1 MELWE
6 LRKKPHL
13 SASAIGDYVECGLLF
28 KFGRVDKLPMEYKPD
43 ALEFGSVIHKVLE
56 EYYREK
62 MIGNL
67 MSLKDIHKS
76 FEELWTDAAEDRDDI
91 QYKKG
96 KDFKALLMDGKD
108 LLTAWHNKL
117 SDDGY
122 RVLAI
127 EEAFSFHLPG
137 IPIPVIGGID
147 LVEEDDAGTIIV
159 TDFKTSSKSYSVKDV
174 DQNQQLTTYQM
185 AIKSN
190 GFSDREILLKFDC
203 LIKTK
208 APKFESYYTTRSDL
222 DERRFTKKI
231 QVVWN
236 GIQKGVFVPNDTSW
250 KCGNCSYKKACDDWF
265 KGKEVK

>member
-13 SASAIGDYVECGLLF
+13 SASAIGDYVECGLLY
-28 KFGRVDKLPMEYKPD
+28 KFGRVDKLPMEYKSD
-43 ALEFGSVIHKVLE
+43 ALEFGSVIHRVLE

-62 MIGNL
+62 MIGNH

-76 FEELWTDAAEDRDDI
+76 FEEHWTDTAEDRDDI

-127 EEAFSFHLPG
+127 EEAFSFSLPG

-147 LVEEDDAGTIIV
+147 LIEEDDAGTIIV
-159 TDFKTSSKSYSVKDV
+159 TDFKTSSKSFSISEV
-174 DQNQQLTTYQM
+174 DGNQQLTTYQM

-190 GFSDREILLKFDC
+190 GFSDREILLKLDC

-208 APKFESYYTTRSDL
+208 TPKFEQYYTIRTPD
-222 DERRFTKKI
+222 DEQRMLKKI
-231 QVVWN
+231 IQVWD
-236 GIQKGVFVPNDTSW
+236 GIKKGVFVPNDTSW
-250 KCGNCSYKKACDDWF
+250 KCNNCSYKNACDDWF
-265 KGKEVK
+265 KG